1 MQASYMN
8 ESTVKRCLLEES
20 NIIDKI
26 WKVYMYRYMKSIHFF
41 FTEKSET
48 IVVLKMHSP
57 T

>member
-1 MQASYMN
+1 MN